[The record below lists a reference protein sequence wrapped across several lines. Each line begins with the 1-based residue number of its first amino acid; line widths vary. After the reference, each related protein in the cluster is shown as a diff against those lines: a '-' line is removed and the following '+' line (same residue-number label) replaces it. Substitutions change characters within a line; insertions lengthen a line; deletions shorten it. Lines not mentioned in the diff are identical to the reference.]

1 MSEACPAQQRVHAIM
16 DVRLTRRDF
25 VKLGSL
31 AGAALGAGTANAQ
44 VATNPP
50 GWRGKE
56 RTQRIATNCEM
67 CFWRCGAVAE
77 VADGRVVRVA
87 GNPDHPLTKGR
98 LCARG
103 NAGTELLYDIDRLK
117 YPMVRVGARGEG
129 KFQRVSWEQAL
140 DLFAQKLTNLKEKYG
155 PESVAFFPHGVASGF
170 FSIFMKAYGTPNS
183 AEPAFAQC
191 RGPRE
196 VGYALT
202 FGTGLNSPE
211 PVDLEESK
219 LIILIGSHIGEN
231 VFTSQ
236 VTAFA
241 EGMSKGAKLIVV
253 DPRFSTA
260 AAKANY
266 WLPIRPGTDSALL
279 LAWINVLITEG
290 IYDREYIERYAHG
303 FPELATHVREFT
315 PEWAEPITEIPA
327 RTIRE
332 TARAMGDA
340 KPAVALHPGRHV
352 TWYGNDT
359 QRARA
364 MAILTALNGS
374 WGRKGGIFLPT
385 HIKTGKFTLPL
396 FPKSPKE
403 RADGA
408 GTRFPLASEEQGVTN
423 GLIDATVTGQPYPI
437 KAWVVYGQNILESIP
452 QQRKTLKAI
461 EQLDFIAAVDILPMN
476 YTNYADLILP
486 EATYLERFDMPA
498 VTASAKQPFI
508 SVRQPAVEP
517 MYETKPGWW
526 IAKQM
531 AKRMGLDAYFPW
543 ETPDQYLAKVIE
555 PLGIDGSVLKVR
567 GAVAFPGRPYIE
579 DRTPEDGPV
588 FETASGK
595 IELYSSMLKDLGFDP
610 LPRYTP
616 VDDAPVGYLRLIY
629 GRSPVHSFARTQNN
643 ARLDSLVSENEVW
656 VNATTAKN
664 MGFREAQRVIVE
676 NSEGV
681 KSLPVLIR
689 MTEGIRSDCA
699 YMVHGFGH
707 ESPKLQRAYHRGASD
722 TELMTKVN
730 VDPIMGG
737 TGMRVNFV
745 RILKEEA

>member
-1 MSEACPAQQRVHAIM
+1 MGE
-16 DVRLTRRDF
+16 RLTRRDF
-25 VKLGSL
+25 VKLTGV
-31 AGAALGAGTANAQ
+31 AGAALGVGTAEAQ
-44 VATNPP
+44 TAGNPP
-50 GWRGKE
+50 GWLGHE
-56 RTQRIATNCEM
+56 RVERIATNCEM

-77 VADGRVVRVA
+77 VADGKVVRVQ

-103 NAGTELLYDIDRLK
+103 NAGTELLYDKDRLK

-140 DLFAQKLTNLKEKYG
+140 DLFAQRLSDLKQKYG

-170 FSIFMKAYGTPNS
+170 FSTFLKAYGTPNS

-202 FGTGLNSPE
+202 FGQGLNSPE
-211 PVDLEESK
+211 PVDLEEAR

-241 EGMSKGAKLIVV
+241 EGLSRGAKLIVV

-260 AAKANY
+260 AAKADY
-266 WLPIRPGTDSALL
+266 WLPIRPGTDTALL
-279 LAWINVLITEG
+279 LAWMNVMIGEG
-290 IYDREYIERYAHG
+290 IYDREYIEKYAQG
-303 FPELATHVREFT
+303 FPELAAHVREFT
-315 PEWAEPITEIPA
+315 PEWAEPITEISA
-327 RTIRE
+327 KVIRE
-332 TARAMGDA
+332 TARAMGEA

-364 MAILTALNGS
+364 MAILTALTGS

-385 HIKTGKFTLPL
+385 HLKTGKFSLPP
-396 FPKSPKE
+396 FPESAKG

-423 GLIDATVTGQPYPI
+423 GLIDATLTGKPYPI

-452 QQRKTLKAI
+452 QQEKTLKAI
-461 EQLDFIAAVDILPMN
+461 EQLEFIAAVDILPMN
-476 YTNYADLILP
+476 YTNYADLVLP

-498 VTASAKQPFI
+498 VIASAKKPFI
-508 SVRQPAVEP
+508 SIRQPAVEP
-517 MYETKPGWW
+517 MYDTKPGWW

-531 AKRMGLDAYFPW
+531 AGRMGLEAYFPW
-543 ETPDQYLAKVIE
+543 ETPEQYLAKVVE
-555 PLGIDGSVLKVR
+555 PMGIDMSVLRVR
-567 GAVAFPGRPYIE
+567 GAVAFEGRPYIE
-579 DRTPEDGPV
+579 DRLPDDGPL
-588 FETASGK
+588 FGTESGK
-595 IELYSSMLKDLGFDP
+595 IELYSPMLKKLGFDP
-610 LPRYTP
+610 LPRFTP
-616 VDDAPVGYLRLIY
+616 VDNPPTGHFRLIY
-629 GRSPVHSFARTQNN
+629 GRAPVHSFARTQNN
-643 ARLDSLVSENEVW
+643 ARLDSLMAENEVW
-656 VNATTAKN
+656 INARAARDL
-664 MGFREAQRVIVE
+664 GLREEQRVVLT

-681 KSLPVLIR
+681 SQPAGAGSNHGRHPARLR
-689 MTEGIRSDCA
+689 
-699 YMVHGFGH
+699 VHGAR
-707 ESPKLQRAYHRGASD
+707 LRARIAQAA
-722 TELMTKVN
+722 
-730 VDPIMGG
+730 
-737 TGMRVNFV
+737 TGVPSWR
-745 RILKEEA
+745 L

>member
-1 MSEACPAQQRVHAIM
+1 MGEK
-16 DVRLTRRDF
+16 LTRRDF
-25 VKLGSL
+25 VKLTSV
-31 AGAALGAGTANAQ
+31 AGAALGAGSTPAQ
-44 VATNPP
+44 ADPNPY
-50 GWRGKE
+50 GWRGSE
-56 RTQRIATNCEM
+56 RVERIATNCEM

-77 VADGRVVRVA
+77 VADGKVVRVA

-103 NAGTELLYDIDRLK
+103 NAGPELLYDNDRLK
-117 YPMVRVGARGEG
+117 YPMVRIGQRGEG
-129 KFQRVSWEQAL
+129 KFRRVSWEQAL
-140 DLFAQKLTNLKEKYG
+140 DLFAQKLTDLKTKYG

-170 FSIFMKAYGTPNS
+170 FSTFMKAYGTPNS

-202 FGTGLNSPE
+202 FGSGLNSPE

-241 EGMSKGAKLIVV
+241 EGLSRGAKLIVV

-260 AAKANY
+260 AAKADY
-266 WLPIRPGTDSALL
+266 WLPIRPGTDTALL
-279 LAWINVLITEG
+279 LAWINVLVAEG
-290 IYDREYIERYAHG
+290 IYDRDYIEKYAQG
-303 FPELATHVREFT
+303 FPDLAAHVREFT
-315 PEWAEPITEIPA
+315 PEWAEPITEISA
-327 RTIRE
+327 KVIRE
-332 TARAMGDA
+332 TARTMGEA

-364 MAILTALNGS
+364 MAILTALTGS

-385 HIKTGKFTLPL
+385 HIKTGKFVLPP
-396 FPKSPKE
+396 FPKSERE

-408 GTRFPLASEEQGVTN
+408 GTRYPLASEEQGLTN
-423 GLIDATVTGQPYPI
+423 GLVDATVEGKPYPI

-452 QQRKTLKAI
+452 QQEKTLKAI
-461 EQLDFIAAVDILPMN
+461 EQLEFIAAVDILPMN
-476 YTNYADLILP
+476 YTNYADLVLP

-498 VTASAKQPFI
+498 VVASAKRPFV

-517 MYETKPGWW
+517 MYDTKPGWW

-531 AKRMGLDAYFPW
+531 AGRMGLGAYFPW
-543 ETPDQYLAKVIE
+543 ETPEQYLAKVIE
-555 PLGIDGSVLKVR
+555 PMGIDVSVLRVR
-567 GAVAFPGRPYIE
+567 GAVAFEGRPYIE
-579 DRTPEDGPV
+579 DRLPEDGPI
-588 FETASGK
+588 FPTESGK
-595 IELYSSMLKDLGFDP
+595 IELYSPMLKELGFDA
-610 LPRYTP
+610 LPKFTP
-616 VDDAPVGYLRLIY
+616 VDNPPVGHFRLVY

-643 ARLDSLVSENEVW
+643 ARLDSLMSENEVW
-656 VNATTAKN
+656 INARAARDL
-664 MGFREAQRVIVE
+664 GLADAQRVVLT

-681 KSLPVLIR
+681 SSLPVLVRI
-689 MTEGIRSDCA
+689 TEGIRPDCV

-707 ESPKLQRAYHRGASD
+707 ESPKLQRAYRRGASD
-722 TELMTKVN
+722 TKLMTQVQ

-745 RILKEEA
+745 RIQKESA